1 MGGVGNFQLHEGVCF
16 AFELYCLIRFAC
28 GTREEH
34 IAVAHVLEHYGA
46 IVVGMYALFHVF
58 LLFFIWV
65 AGNNSVQWSF
75 FLYVQMSVRRAFQLS
90 QPDALCASLAGVR
103 TEMRVQNY
111 NIFFVNKFF

>member
-1 MGGVGNFQLHEGVCF
+1 MV
-16 AFELYCLIRFAC
+16 
-28 GTREEH
+28 
-34 IAVAHVLEHYGA
+34 
-46 IVVGMYALFHVF
+46 
-58 LLFFIWV
+58 
-65 AGNNSVQWSF
+65 F